1 MKTAFLQ
8 TGADV
13 MEKQELW
20 TSEVPEL
27 KEALGASQDEVLR
40 LLKNDYGNATAVR
53 GLWQDVDKTFKK
65 LGGRRA
71 VGDASFRVWAEKNDN
86 LRNEGDEYTTI
97 IIGFVGGRVDD
108 FNRAEVRDFIMS

>member
-1 MKTAFLQ
+1 MSWRSRNFGLQ
-8 TGADV
+8 
-13 MEKQELW
+13 KFR
-20 TSEVPEL
+20 P
-27 KEALGASQDEVLR
+27 GASQDEVLR

-71 VGDASFRVWAEKNDN
+71 VGDASFRVWTEKNDN